1 MHQSAAARCQPFGF
15 GLWPVRDDDGRRDAP
30 RPNCL
35 SSNHFSICVHNNRLG
50 DSWDTTSVCP
60 SRAQFSSA
68 TNNQRKRSSH
78 FHIFRLTGIHS
89 KANKCTVRSLLAHDG
104 AAHAR
109 LARLTN
115 SRTKKGTSGT
125 KNGTGKKK
133 SKKIGTGDNTTHRP
147 LDLATTKKNQQ
158 RNNC

>member
-15 GLWPVRDDDGRRDAP
+15 GLWSVRDDDGRRDAP

-35 SSNHFSICVHNNRLG
+35 SAQITSLSACTAT
-50 DSWDTTSVCP
+50 DSETAGTQLASVRHKRRFQAPQTT
-60 SRAQFSSA
+60 
-68 TNNQRKRSSH
+68 NGKRSSH

-89 KANKCTVRSLLAHDG
+89 KANKCSLLAHDG

-147 LDLATTKKNQQ
+147 VDLATTKKNQQ